1 MADVLSLLR
10 EYHLSGKPI
19 VETQSEVIFG
29 DFAWPKTTKT
39 NFLVWGSGKEGT
51 PKDYYTL
58 DCVVHLLKHIDL
70 PHTQYVRQ
78 AASAGLP
85 VVRLP
90 DRRDLLAYLKGEAT
104 TAPNIDRAAP
114 VDISLRRAVAK
125 HVDSHMHIRRDAS
138 DLLGPDGFS
147 IDADSKRMRLANNVD
162 GLDESVLGR
171 ESQARLKSAV
181 LDDEAIARDKR
192 DLAAKLESSFGNR
205 SSSFIQPDQVKSSTL
220 PEAVPLDKIQS
231 WRAKFRAIQQQR
243 IKTGDTDQAMEVAV
257 TNYSGQEGDVG
268 LSTLSSLDARDS
280 RVGLH
285 SIVPG
290 GESQSIIRIDDSTHG
305 QLYSGSTL
313 LRASLMADEA
323 PVRAIVARERRWR
336 TRVSVL
342 QSQGKTFYEN
352 IVLGILRN
360 VILKED
366 SHAAPDA
373 KAVGKFGF
381 ISTNAQ
387 PTLFPQPLAVGTYY
401 SKPNG
406 TTNYTNTGSAMALST
421 GQHMSVS
428 NSTAQHHSQMH
439 YSRYDQERFAGGRE
453 ETAGF
458 RIDTMGTYHGKALAS
473 MVSVGT
479 PKSNQDNSV
488 ASANAVCTPGT
499 TSRSMGNET
508 PSIPYEPQPLRDP
521 RGISSGIPLTPSTTP
536 DPYRGLRS
544 TADARLSART
554 KMRSSR
560 IPIIIIPAAPTSL
573 ITMYNARDIL
583 EDLRFIKSQEKQAS
597 GMRRENE
604 ILIQRHKSDGRTV
617 PYRVVDQP
625 NKLLLDEWNRVV
637 AVFVQ
642 GQAWQFKGWPISSD
656 PAVIFSQIKGFHLK
670 YTNMPLDPNVAKWN
684 VRVIDLDQRR
694 HLDKANFQQIWDQL
708 DKHIARNKPFLR
720 S

>member
-1 MADVLSLLR
+1 
-10 EYHLSGKPI
+10 
-19 VETQSEVIFG
+19 
-29 DFAWPKTTKT
+29 
-39 NFLVWGSGKEGT
+39 
-51 PKDYYTL
+51 
-58 DCVVHLLKHIDL
+58 
-70 PHTQYVRQ
+70 
-78 AASAGLP
+78 
-85 VVRLP
+85 
-90 DRRDLLAYLKGEAT
+90 
-104 TAPNIDRAAP
+104 
-114 VDISLRRAVAK
+114 
-125 HVDSHMHIRRDAS
+125 MHIRRV
-138 DLLGPDGFS
+138 
-147 IDADSKRMRLANNVD
+147 KRRLPCC
-162 GLDESVLGR
+162 SR
-171 ESQARLKSAV
+171 CKSCWKV
-181 LDDEAIARDKR
+181 
-192 DLAAKLESSFGNR
+192 
-205 SSSFIQPDQVKSSTL
+205 
-220 PEAVPLDKIQS
+220 
-231 WRAKFRAIQQQR
+231 W
-243 IKTGDTDQAMEVAV
+243 
-257 TNYSGQEGDVG
+257 
-268 LSTLSSLDARDS
+268 
-280 RVGLH
+280 
-285 SIVPG
+285 
-290 GESQSIIRIDDSTHG
+290 
-305 QLYSGSTL
+305 
-313 LRASLMADEA
+313 
-323 PVRAIVARERRWR
+323 
-336 TRVSVL
+336 
-342 QSQGKTFYEN
+342 FY
-352 IVLGILRN
+352 L
-360 VILKED
+360 
-366 SHAAPDA
+366 
-373 KAVGKFGF
+373 
-381 ISTNAQ
+381 NAQ

-488 ASANAVCTPGT
+488 ASANPVCTPGT

-656 PAVIFSQIKGFHLK
+656 PAVIFSQVKGFHLK

>member
-1 MADVLSLLR
+1 MADVLSLLK
-10 EYHLSGKPI
+10 EYHLNGKPI
-19 VETQSEVIFG
+19 IETQSEVIFG

-58 DCVVHLLKHIDL
+58 DCVVYLLRHIDL

-90 DRRDLLAYLKGEAT
+90 DRRDLLAYLKGETT

-114 VDISLRRAVAK
+114 VDISLRRIVTK
-125 HVDSHMHIRRDAS
+125 QIDTHLHIRRDGS
-138 DLLGPDGFS
+138 DLLGPDGFG
-147 IDADSKRMRLANNVD
+147 IDPDAKRMRLAGSVD
-162 GLDESVLGR
+162 GLDEGLLSR
-171 ESQARLKSAV
+171 ESQGRQKPAV
-181 LDDEAIARDKR
+181 LDEEAIARDKR

-205 SSSFIQPDQVKSSTL
+205 SSSFIQSDQVKSSTL

-243 IKTGDTDQAMEVAV
+243 IKTGDTDQTLEVPI
-257 TNYSGQEGDVG
+257 TNYPDQGDVS
-268 LSTLSSLDARDS
+268 LSNLSSLDTRDS

-290 GESQSIIRIDDSTHG
+290 GESQSIIRIDDTTHG

-323 PVRAIVARERRWR
+323 PVRAIVSRERRWR

-342 QSQGKTFYEN
+342 QSQAKTFYEN

-366 SHAAPDA
+366 SHNAPDA
-373 KAVGKFGF
+373 KAAGKLSF
-381 ISTNAQ
+381 IPTSAQ

-401 SKPNG
+401 SKPNS
-406 TTNYTNTGSAMALST
+406 TTNYPNTGSAMTLST
-421 GQHMSVS
+421 GQPMSVT

-473 MVSVGT
+473 MVSVGAA
-479 PKSNQDNSV
+479 KSNQDNSV
-488 ASANAVCTPGT
+488 ASATPVRTPGT
-499 TSRSMGNET
+499 VSRSMGSET

-521 RGISSGIPLTPSTTP
+521 RGINSGIPLTPSATP

-544 TADARLSART
+544 TADARLSVRT
-554 KMRSSR
+554 KVRSSR

-642 GQAWQFKGWPISSD
+642 GQSWQFKGWPISSD

-694 HLDKANFQQIWDQL
+694 HLDKANFQQIWEQL